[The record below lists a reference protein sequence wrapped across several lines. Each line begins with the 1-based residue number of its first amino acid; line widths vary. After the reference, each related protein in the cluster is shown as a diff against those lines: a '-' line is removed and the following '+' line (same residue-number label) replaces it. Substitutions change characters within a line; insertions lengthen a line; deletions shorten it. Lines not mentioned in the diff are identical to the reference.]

1 MRRTRAIGVLAAGV
15 TATASLLIAAP
26 AAVQAAPAGAPHLPD
41 LQTVVPLD
49 AFSVVQG
56 SAGREFRYT
65 HLVYNAGPGPLEVQ
79 PVYDDVTGGY
89 RGTQEVFTH
98 NASGQW
104 SQVSQS
110 RVPDVFEFH
119 AEHGHFHFPLAS
131 FGLYSVAADGGL
143 GTPVALSPKVG
154 FCIDDSYIYNSQ
166 VEHAGTFVGTRSSCT
181 DPSGLRGISV
191 GGADEYDYRD
201 PGQAI
206 PFDGVPDGTYWFK
219 AVTDPNNDFA
229 EANES
234 NNETDVK
241 VTVSGSTV
249 TAGEVRRPD
258 SSPPAST
265 LTSPS
270 EGAVVKGVVILS
282 ATTPVANAAKVEF
295 VLDGHVLGAATS
307 TGSPYTRSWDT
318 TAQLDGTHW
327 LAVRVTDNQGRIGT
341 SPVSAV
347 TVGNIAPPPSSL
359 PLAVAASTFSDG
371 AGSRS
376 ASLSG
381 LKGGNLILA
390 LVAADGPPGAPQSVT
405 VTGSGLT
412 WSVARRANTST
423 GTSEI
428 WKAVLPALST
438 AVTAT
443 AVPGG
448 GSFHTS
454 MTLLAFDGSAGV
466 GTGAIASAPTGAAGT
481 SVATTKPGSWI
492 FGVGND
498 WDGATARTL
507 AAGQLIRHQ
516 WVDTSIGDTFWSQ
529 STTAPTAAQGTVVPL
544 GTTAP
549 SNHQWNLA
557 AVEVLASSTSP
568 PPVDDVP
575 PTVQITDP
583 GANAVVSGTT
593 VVGATAADTSGVAS
607 VSFFLDGAAL
617 GAPDTTPPFTVGWD
631 TTAAPAGS
639 HSLTAKARDATGN
652 IGTSAAVPVTVDNS
666 ARAPAVIRIDA
677 RATKQATGTLQA
689 TGVTTPTSADTLVA
703 FVAFDGP
710 AGAGRQTAVVSGAGV
725 TWTLVKRANTQ
736 SGDSEIWTARP
747 VRTLSNATI
756 TASPAVAG
764 YHGLLTVLAF
774 AGADGVSVAG
784 AAGAPSGAPSIYLPG
799 VERGSWVFAVGND
812 WDRAASRSVVGG
824 QVLQQQNLVTSSG
837 NTFWVQSTAAPNP
850 GLSLVTIADTAPVTD
865 QWNYAAVAVR
875 AASGTSSRAFSKLLG
890 HTWVRRPS
898 R

>member
-1 MRRTRAIGVLAAGV
+1 
-15 TATASLLIAAP
+15 
-26 AAVQAAPAGAPHLPD
+26 
-41 LQTVVPLD
+41 
-49 AFSVVQG
+49 
-56 SAGREFRYT
+56 
-65 HLVYNAGPGPLEVQ
+65 
-79 PVYDDVTGGY
+79 VYDDVTGGY

-98 NASGQW
+98 NSSGQW
-104 SQVSQS
+104 SQLSQS

-131 FGLYSVAADGGL
+131 FGLYTVAADGGV

-154 FCIDDSYIYNSQ
+154 FCIDDSYIYNSN

-206 PFDGVPDGTYWFK
+206 PFDGVQDGTYWFK

-249 TAGEVRRPD
+249 TSGEVRRPD

-265 LTSPS
+265 LTSPT
-270 EGAVVKGVVILS
+270 EDAVVKGVAILT
-282 ATTPVANAAKVEF
+282 ATTPVANPAKVEF
-295 VLDGHVLGAATS
+295 VLDGHLLGAATG
-307 TGSPYTRSWDT
+307 TGNPYTRSWDT

-341 SPVSAV
+341 SPVRAV

-371 AGSRS
+371 AGSRT

-390 LVAADGPPGAPQSVT
+390 LVAADGPLGASQSIT
-405 VTGSGLT
+405 LTGSGLV
-412 WSVARRANTST
+412 WSLVRRANTST

-428 WKAVLPALST
+428 WKAVLPASST
-438 AVTAT
+438 AVTGT

-448 GSFHTS
+448 DSFDTS
-454 MTLLAFDGSAGV
+454 MTMLAFDGSAGV
-466 GTGAIASAPTGAAGT
+466 GTGAIAGAPTGAAGT
-481 SVATTKPGSWI
+481 SVTTTKPGSWI

-507 AAGQLIRHQ
+507 AAGQLMRHQ
-516 WVDTSIGDTFWSQ
+516 WVDTSVGDTFWSQ
-529 STTAPTAAQGTVVPL
+529 STTAPTPAQGTVVPI

-549 SNHQWNLA
+549 TNHQWNLA

-593 VVGATAADTSGVAS
+593 VVGATAADTSGVTS
-607 VSFFLDGAAL
+607 VSFLLDGAAL
-617 GAPDTTPPFTVGWD
+617 GSPDTTPPFTVSWD

-639 HSLTAKARDATGN
+639 HSLTAQARDAAGN

-666 ARAPAVIRIDA
+666 AAAPAVVRIDA

-689 TGVTTPTSADTLVA
+689 TGLTTRTSADTLVA

-725 TWTLVKRANTQ
+725 TWTLVKRSNTQ

-756 TASPAVAG
+756 TATPTVAG
-764 YHGLLTVLAF
+764 YPGLLTVLAF
-774 AGADGVSVAG
+774 TSANGLSVAG

-812 WDRAASRSVVGG
+812 WDRAVARSVVSG
-824 QVLQQQNLVTSSG
+824 QVLQQQNLVTGSG
-837 NTFWVQSTAAPNP
+837 TTFWVQSTAAPNP

-875 AASGTSSRAFSKLLG
+875 AATGTPSRGFPKLLG